1 MYKYECRREG
11 KKRGLTYVLVSLL
24 LLSKVGGVGG
34 HLQANVQLGKGNLNA
49 ELGEALDGVNVLV
62 ESRGLLGNQVSL
74 EANTVDSDLGFLE
87 HLDNALG
94 ALSLG
99 MGPLPVGVLAS
110 GIKLVVGN
118 QSYKL

>member
-1 MYKYECRREG
+1 M
-11 KKRGLTYVLVSLL
+11 TYVLVSLL

-74 EANTVDSDLGFLE
+74 KANTVDSDLGLLE